1 MKVTISTIDEFD
13 RRARRLAKKYKS
25 LKDDLRTFQ
34 QEIMQ
39 NPLMGID
46 LGRGVRKIR
55 MAITSKGKGK
65 SGGARVLTLTVL
77 VSEDADVTCL
87 LSTTRRKST
96 TSRTATS
103 SGSSARR
110 GSKPPFL
117 PSSVDINSTSSPAAH
132 WTPAGDDAVCGD
144 GATPRRPNRRICGRG
159 ATGRRSE
166 APCRC
171 WQFLALS
178 DARVPSRVS
187 WCH

>member
-77 VSEDADVTCL
+77 VSEDADVTL
-87 LSTTRRKST
+87 LTIYDKDEIDNVSDEYIRWLISE
-96 TSRTATS
+96 
-103 SGSSARR
+103 
-110 GSKPPFL
+110 
-117 PSSVDINSTSSPAAH
+117 
-132 WTPAGDDAVCGD
+132 
-144 GATPRRPNRRICGRG
+144 
-159 ATGRRSE
+159 TGK
-166 APCRC
+166 
-171 WQFLALS
+171 
-178 DARVPSRVS
+178 
-187 WCH
+187 